1 MNRFDGYNRHDFHHP
16 RTTREA
22 FGSGFHVEKETSKTK
37 EFLGWI
43 AYAGFILVLASLL
56 VGLTQG

>member
-1 MNRFDGYNRHDFHHP
+1 MSRFDGYNRHDFHHP

-22 FGSGFHVEKETSKTK
+22 FGSGFYVEKTASVWRAL
-37 EFLGWI
+37 LGWI

-56 VGLTQG
+56 VCLTQG